1 MTGLYLVVAA
11 GHETRNSVGGGCV
24 LWDWVGPVHC
34 GRTSSQSD
42 DIQQGLQGYL
52 ELLLVPA
59 SCFQTRSSGRC
70 C

>member
-42 DIQQGLQGYL
+42 DIQQGSPRISLDIQFGA
-52 ELLLVPA
+52 LLLTC
-59 SCFQTRSSGRC
+59 SL
-70 C
+70 